1 MKFIKSDLLTLL
13 IGLFILG
20 GCKNP
25 SGIGL
30 DVDPANALSSNL
42 DTTVT
47 VTTKLLRPDSTL
59 VNFTEKSALGYFK
72 DPIFGTTTNNMAV
85 ALTLPNASFSFG
97 ANTSLDSA
105 VLVLPLSG
113 FYGDSLNTNYTLE
126 VRQLNELL
134 YNETKKTYY
143 DNKKWSFKSNL
154 LATKNFGARYRDSII
169 IQDIIVGKKDT
180 VKKVIPQLRIKLD
193 PTFITNMILK
203 SDTLNLVSNK
213 AFSNY
218 FKGLYISLNKN
229 STTNNGGTFLFD
241 TYSTGAARLDI
252 FYKKKTNAIVD
263 TLNTSLAI
271 AGSNGFAVTEL
282 TWDMAGTAVQSTL
295 QNPATSNN
303 KLYLQSFNGTYVKVD
318 FPDLNKLKTL
328 GTNIAINRAEIV
340 LKIDQGSETPYI
352 PIPRLRIYRWD
363 IANRPQ
369 FLPDEIPG
377 EPRST
382 GVIGGFY
389 NAAKKEYVFNCP
401 GYIQDLLSGR
411 LKNYGTFITTT
422 DFTRSFYNILQPQPV
437 STLSQPARS
446 VTGGGTNVTYRT
458 FLRVYYT
465 NLN

>member
-13 IGLFILG
+13 VSLFILG

-25 SGIGL
+25 TGIGL
-30 DVDPANALSSNL
+30 DVDPNTALGSNF

-47 VTTKLLRPDSTL
+47 VTTKLLKTDSTL
-59 VNFTEKSALGYFK
+59 VNFTNRSVLGYFK
-72 DPIFGTTTNNMAV
+72 DPVFGTTTNNMAV
-85 ALTLPNASFSFG
+85 ALTLPSANYSFG
-97 ANTSLDSA
+97 KQTSLDSA
-105 VLVLPLSG
+105 VLVLPFSG
-113 FYGDSLNTNYTLE
+113 FYGDSLNTNYTVE

-134 YNETKKTYY
+134 YNETQKAYY
-143 DNKKWSFKSNL
+143 NNKKWLSKPTL

-203 SDTLNLVSNK
+203 ADSLNLVSDK
-213 AFSNY
+213 AFNTY

-229 STTNNGGTFLFD
+229 STTNNGGNFLFD
-241 TYSTGAARLDI
+241 TYTGGAARLDL
-252 FYKKKTNAIVD
+252 FYKKTTSASVVD
-263 TLNTSLAI
+263 TLNTSFPI
-271 AGSNGFAVTEL
+271 AGNRGFAATEL
-282 TWDMAGTAVQSTL
+282 TWDMAGTAVQTTL
-295 QNPATSNN
+295 QSPAASNN

-318 FPDLNKLKTL
+318 FPDLNKLKAL
-328 GTNIAINRAEIV
+328 GNNIAINRAEIV
-340 LKIDQGSETPYI
+340 LRIDKGTETPYT

-369 FLPDEIPG
+369 LLPDE
-377 EPRST
+377 ST
-382 GVIGGFY
+382 ADARYTGLVGGYY
-389 NAAKKEYVFNCP
+389 NTAKKEYVFNCP

-422 DFTRSFYNILQPQPV
+422 DFTSPGA
-437 STLSQPARS
+437 TLSQPSRS

-458 FLRVYYT
+458 LLRVYYT
-465 NLN
+465 NLK